1 MRRLALAVAVL
12 VALVPTSPAWA
23 RPPSP
28 SDPPSDPPVGLAS
41 GRLASGYQPPV
52 DAPVVDGF
60 RRPSAPWGPGNRGID
75 YGTSPGTP
83 VTASADGEVVFAGPV
98 AGSLHVVV
106 LHADGIRTS
115 YSFLQATS
123 VRRGQRI
130 PAGQAI
136 GIAGASLHFGARAG
150 DVYLDPTGLLA
161 GSQPVVHLV
170 SDDDRR
176 PGTAAEERAGLSRLL
191 AGARAVAGRVLA
203 PGAAGLEQLGEVAEA
218 TVDWWRQRGHC
229 TPSDVAPP
237 RPTERHL
244 AVLVGGLGSSSDD
257 ASIEEV
263 DTSSLGFAPGDVVR
277 FSYAGGTVAEHPY
290 RPADTGIDMR
300 TSARRLR
307 LLLQDL
313 AAQHPGVPIDLL
325 AHSQGGVVARA
336 ALAYEVDGLDPMLPP
351 VSSLV
356 TLGSP
361 HEGADLGTAAA
372 LLDTTNTGRSLG
384 GVVTAVSGGG
394 LDPGWK
400 SVRQLAVSSPFMDR
414 LNHQPL
420 PAGLSFTSIAARG
433 DLIVTAGRTRVDGA
447 ETVTVSVSGVL
458 SDHSKLPGSPV
469 ARREIAL
476 GLAGLP
482 PTCQGLVDSV
492 ADAVVPASLS
502 AGESAVGMGLWA
514 GTAAVDGYATPPP
527 KGRRKAAAG
536 R

>member
-1 MRRLALAVAVL
+1 MALAVAVL
-12 VALVPTSPAWA
+12 VALAPASPAWA

-28 SDPPSDPPVGLAS
+28 SDPPPEPPAGRYPGPPAASYRPPV
-41 GRLASGYQPPV
+41 V
-52 DAPVVDGF
+52 APVVDGF
-60 RRPSAPWGPGNRGID
+60 RRPSVPWGPGNRGID
-75 YGTSPGTP
+75 YGASPGTS
-83 VTASADGEVVFAGPV
+83 VTASADGEVVFVGHV

-115 YSFLQATS
+115 YSFLQATA
-123 VRRGQRI
+123 VRRGQRVR
-130 PAGQAI
+130 AGQPV
-136 GIAGASLHFGARAG
+136 GSAGASLHFGARAG
-150 DVYLDPTGLLA
+150 DEYLDPTGLFA

-170 SDDDRR
+170 PDHDRR

-191 AGARAVAGRVLA
+191 AGAKAVGGRVLA
-203 PGAAGLEQLGEVAEA
+203 PGAAGLEQLGEVAAA
-218 TVDWWRQRGHC
+218 TVDWWRQRGRC
-229 TPSDVAPP
+229 TPPDVAPP

-244 AVLVGGLGSSSDD
+244 AVLVGGLGSSSEN
-257 ASIEEV
+257 ASIDDV
-263 DTSSLGFAPGDVVR
+263 DTSSLGFAPADVVR
-277 FSYAGGTVAEHPY
+277 FSYAGGTVAESPY
-290 RPADTGIDMR
+290 RPVDTGIDMR

-307 LLLQDL
+307 LLLQEL
-313 AAQHPGVPIDLL
+313 AARHPGVPIDLL

-336 ALAYEVDGLDPMLPP
+336 ALAYEVDGLDPALPP
-351 VSSLV
+351 ISSLV

-372 LLDTTNTGRSLG
+372 LLDTTNTGRHVG
-384 GVVTAVSGGG
+384 GVVSTVSGGG

-400 SVRQLAVSSPFMDR
+400 SVRQLAVSSPFMER
-414 LNHQPL
+414 LNRQPL
-420 PAGLSFTSIAARG
+420 PQGLRFTSIAARG

-458 SDHSKLPGSPV
+458 SDHSSLPGSPV
-469 ARREIAL
+469 ARREVAL

-502 AGESAVGMGLWA
+502 TGESAAGIALWA

-527 KGRRKAAAG
+527 RGRRKTVAG